1 MATIFYIWNILLII
15 SVLLMFLRSDW
26 REMFNDLFI
35 ELYSPNIFVF
45 LLTVVVVYVFLP
57 LTIPYS
63 LKKIFG
69 IK

>member
-1 MATIFYIWNILLII
+1 
-15 SVLLMFLRSDW
+15 MFLRSDW